1 MARSAGANLAMLLL
15 GGFEAMVDEVRA
27 GLAEQGHPG
36 VRAGHEFAMTAIE
49 AGADTTSELGRRL
62 GVSKQAAAKTVA
74 ALQNLGYVAAEPDP
88 SDARRQLLRVTAR
101 GHEMT
106 TLGAALFDKVRSR
119 WSKQLGAQALT
130 TLETNLT
137 QLVRPES

>member
-74 ALQNLGYVAAEPDP
+74 ALQNLGYVAGEPDP
-88 SDARRQLLRVTAR
+88 SDARRQLLRVTDR

-106 TLGAALFDKVRSR
+106 TLGAALFDKIHAR
-119 WSKQLGAQALT
+119 WSRQLGPRTLAALES
-130 TLETNLT
+130 TLQ
-137 QLVRPES
+137 QLSAD

>member
-1 MARSAGANLAMLLL
+1 MLLL

-74 ALQNLGYVAAEPDP
+74 ALQNLGYVTGEPDP
-88 SDARRQLLRVTAR
+88 SDARRQLLRVTNR

-106 TLGAALFDKVRSR
+106 TLGAALFDKIHAR
-119 WSKQLGAQALT
+119 WSRQLGPQTLAALES
-130 TLETNLT
+130 TLQ
-137 QLVRPES
+137 QLSSD

>member
-27 GLAEQGHPG
+27 GLAQQGHPG

-49 AGADTTSELGRRL
+49 AGASTTSELGRQL

-74 ALQNLGYVAAEPDP
+74 ALQHLGYVAAEPDP
-88 SDARRQLLRVTAR
+88 SDARRQLLHVTPR

-106 TLGAALFDKVRSR
+106 TLGAALFDKIRTR
-119 WSKQLGAQALT
+119 WSTQLGPHALT
-130 TLETNLT
+130 TLEANLT
-137 QLVRPES
+137 QLIRPES